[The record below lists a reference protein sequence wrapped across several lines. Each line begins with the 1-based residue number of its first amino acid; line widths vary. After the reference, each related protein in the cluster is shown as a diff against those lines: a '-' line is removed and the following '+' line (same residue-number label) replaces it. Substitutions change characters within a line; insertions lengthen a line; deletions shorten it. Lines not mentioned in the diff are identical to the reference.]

1 MSFTVRPFAAALG
14 ADISGVDIRKPLS
27 TADRDAIR
35 AAWLANLVLRFR
47 GQPMTDEQH
56 MAFTRQFGEL
66 EFNPAALIA
75 KQYGVET
82 QSAGRKRETPLEI
95 SVISNIIE
103 DGKAIGGLGDGEA
116 FWHTDSSFV
125 DVPPAASLLRALEV
139 PPPSAGGA
147 TSFLNC
153 YAAYDRLPEETKKRI
168 DGRMIIHAATH
179 SSAGKAHKGFEK
191 VDDVSQVPGARQPM
205 VRTHPETGKK
215 ALFLG
220 RRITPMSSGCRWQ
233 RARNCSTS
241 CGPTRPRI
249 SLPGRRSGGSAT
261 WCGGTIV
268 APCTAATPS
277 IRRRAG

>member
-1 MSFTVRPFAAALG
+1 MSITVRPFAAGLG
-14 ADISGVDIRKPLS
+14 ADNSGVDIREPLS
-27 TADRDAIR
+27 TADRASIR

-56 MAFTRQFGEL
+56 LAFTSQFGAL

-75 KQYGVET
+75 RQYGVET
-82 QSAGRKRETPLEI
+82 QTAGRKRETLPEI

-139 PPPSAGGA
+139 PPSSAGGA

-153 YAAYDRLPEETKKRI
+153 YTAYDTLPEETKKRI
-168 DGRMIIHAATH
+168 DGRTMIHAATH

-191 VDDVSQVPGARQPM
+191 VDDVSRVPGARQPM

-220 RRITPMSSGCRWQ
+220 RRINAYVIGLPVTESEELLDELWTHTTQAVRKL
-233 RARNCSTS
+233 ARSICS
-241 CGPTRPRI
+241 
-249 SLPGRRSGGSAT
+249 
-261 WCGGTIV
+261 
-268 APCTAATPS
+268 
-277 IRRRAG
+277 